1 MHRWIV
7 LFSCVSTSA
16 FADSLSFVE
25 GDGGAYSTT
34 EDTVLIAS
42 EGWSETNLSGEA
54 SLTID
59 QEDGSYGYGE
69 TSALIRFPDA
79 FGQSEGQ
86 IPKEAE
92 IVSAWLHLYISN
104 PGGLVQAYEVLE
116 DWVEDEVTWESRSD
130 DLGPWQVA
138 GAAAHPSHA
147 TKVLDEFEG
156 IEGDWVTLSIDSAVE
171 FWAQR
176 PDENFGVL
184 LQAQS
189 DDGTDIPSSEAMDA
203 TLRPMMTVVF
213 LLPDDW
219 EPDDEEEKP
228 DDDDDE
234 PKDEEEPQDDTGST
248 MGDTASA
255 DSGEK
260 GVDSELDSGNS
271 NQDDGLSS
279 PNGDLVSSSCGCAA
293 RLSPIG
299 LSAWL
304 SLVGFALIRRRSDP

>member
-1 MHRWIV
+1 M
-7 LFSCVSTSA
+7 
-16 FADSLSFVE
+16 
-25 GDGGAYSTT
+25 
-34 EDTVLIAS
+34 
-42 EGWSETNLSGEA
+42 
-54 SLTID
+54 
-59 QEDGSYGYGE
+59 
-69 TSALIRFPDA
+69 
-79 FGQSEGQ
+79 
-86 IPKEAE
+86 
-92 IVSAWLHLYISN
+92 HLYINN

-228 DDDDDE
+228 DADDDE

-260 GVDSELDSGNS
+260 GVDSELDSVIRIRMMACRARTATWYRR
-271 NQDDGLSS
+271 LWLRCAVE
-279 PNGDLVSSSCGCAA
+279 PNWPVCLVVIGRFRIDSSSVRPLEEAA
-293 RLSPIG
+293 VRLE
-299 LSAWL
+299 WT
-304 SLVGFALIRRRSDP
+304 